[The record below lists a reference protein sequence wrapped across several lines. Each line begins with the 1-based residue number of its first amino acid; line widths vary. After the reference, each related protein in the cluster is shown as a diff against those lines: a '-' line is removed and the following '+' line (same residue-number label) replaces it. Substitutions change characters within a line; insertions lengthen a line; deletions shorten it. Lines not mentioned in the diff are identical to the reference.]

1 MRIITWRFYFAQHF
15 HTLPWLPARRVIVRG
30 AIPAKVQ
37 KHRSKNKGTL
47 VVEVSLYL
55 VFNIEQ
61 TSKTPDCT
69 SGMKLNGNIIP
80 HLGAE

>member
-1 MRIITWRFYFAQHF
+1 MHG
-15 HTLPWLPARRVIVRG
+15 LLARRVIVRR
-30 AIPAKVQ
+30 AIQAKVQ

-55 VFNIEQ
+55 VCNIEQ

-69 SGMKLNGNIIP
+69 RGMKPNGNIIP